1 MIKIKD
7 YEDLKKLD
15 SCQIYC
21 LLRNFDLC
29 IGEDFL
35 DYNEDFI
42 NKANLLFYLL
52 GNGTI
57 NTEMINHCVS
67 NKLLTKSDLNEL
79 FDVLGILYNERLK
92 ILADISVNFDTLL
105 ERLFGAYKIYELDF
119 EISKDLLE
127 KIKPEIKILY

>member
-1 MIKIKD
+1 MKIKN
-7 YEDLKKLD
+7 YEDLKQLD
-15 SCQIYC
+15 SCQIYT

-35 DYNEDFI
+35 DYNENFI

-57 NTEMINHCVS
+57 DTEMINYCVS

-92 ILADISVNFDTLL
+92 ILADISVNLDALLKRLYNSYIEFD
-105 ERLFGAYKIYELDF
+105 LDF
-119 EISKDLLE
+119 TISEDLIN
-127 KIKPEIKILY
+127 KIKPELQNLY